1 MKQVSFFL
9 PPPPDLSLSL
19 SFRLSL
25 SLSLSLKC
33 RLDRFVVLETAERF
47 ELGTAGS
54 VFAVVLA
61 GVRRRGVVQVP
72 VKVRR
77 GVPSNGPAVLT
88 VSIAISLTA
97 TTGPLCGKTSL
108 RQ

>member
-1 MKQVSFFL
+1 MRQVSFFL
-9 PPPPDLSLSL
+9 PPSALSLSL
-19 SFRLSL
+19 FHSDSL

-54 VFAVVLA
+54 VFVVVLA
-61 GVRRRGVVQVP
+61 AGVRQSGGVQVP

-97 TTGPLCGKTSL
+97 TDRAL
-108 RQ
+108 